1 LSESFIERKV
11 ENMEAWIVKDIFL
24 KAKKSLEKMNE
35 SLRLFK
41 KFVEEGK
48 TQDLKKYYLAR
59 TFLKEGQKFCEEVI
73 KDAKKFLGPLPDYLS
88 KEIVEART
96 QLLKATKV
104 VVLSQDY
111 EGLVAEL
118 VGDEF
123 LKSFMSSEEINE
135 FLKENYQKQQLGKR
149 KLPNIKARMVID
161 KLKRVERQGLAG
173 QKRASQEAQ
182 KLA

>member
-1 LSESFIERKV
+1 
-11 ENMEAWIVKDIFL
+11 METWVVKDIFV

-41 KFVEEGK
+41 EFVEEGRA
-48 TQDLKKYYLAR
+48 QDLKKYYLAR
-59 TFLKEGQKFCEEVI
+59 TFLKKGQNLCEEI
-73 KDAKKFLGPLPDYLS
+73 IMDAKKFLGPLPDYLS
-88 KEIVEART
+88 KETIEART
-96 QLLKATKV
+96 QLLKTTKV

-123 LKSFMSSEEINE
+123 LKSFMSSEEIND
-135 FLKENYQKQQLGKR
+135 FLKGNYQKQKLGKR

-161 KLKRVERQGLAG
+161 KLKRVELQGLAG
-173 QKRASQEAQ
+173 QKRASEEAQ
-182 KLA
+182 KKA

>member
-1 LSESFIERKV
+1 
-11 ENMEAWIVKDIFL
+11 MEEWIVKDIFS
-24 KAKKSLEKMNE
+24 KAKKSLEKMKE

-41 KFVEEGK
+41 EFVEEGQ

-59 TFLKEGQKFCEEVI
+59 TFLKDGQRFCEEVI
-73 KDAKKFLGPLPDYLS
+73 KDAKKFLGPLPAYLA

-104 VVLSQDY
+104 VALSQDFK
-111 EGLVAEL
+111 GLVAEL

-123 LKSFMSSEEINE
+123 LKSFMSSEEIE
-135 FLKENYQKQQLGKR
+135 GFLKENYQKQQLGKR

-173 QKRASQEAQ
+173 QKRASEEAQ
-182 KLA
+182 KKA

>member
-1 LSESFIERKV
+1 
-11 ENMEAWIVKDIFL
+11 MEEWIVKDIFL

-41 KFVEEGK
+41 EFVEEGQ

-59 TFLKEGQKFCEEVI
+59 TFLKDGQKFCEEVI
-73 KDAKKFLGPLPDYLS
+73 KDAKKFLGPLPVYLS

-96 QLLKATKV
+96 QILKATKV
-104 VVLSQDY
+104 VALSHDY

-123 LKSFMSSEEINE
+123 LKSFMSSEEIE
-135 FLKENYQKQQLGKR
+135 GFLKENYQKQQLGKR

-173 QKRASQEAQ
+173 QKRASEEAQ
-182 KLA
+182 KQA

>member
-1 LSESFIERKV
+1 
-11 ENMEAWIVKDIFL
+11 MEAWIVKDIFV

-41 KFVEEGK
+41 EFVKEGK

-59 TFLKEGQKFCEEVI
+59 TFLKEGQKLREEI
-73 KDAKKFLGPLPDYLS
+73 IMDAKKFLGPLPAYLS
-88 KEIVEART
+88 KETIEART
-96 QLLKATKV
+96 QFLKTTKV
-104 VVLSQDY
+104 VALSQDY

-123 LKSFMSSEEINE
+123 MKSFLSSEEING

-173 QKRASQEAQ
+173 QKRASEEAQ
-182 KLA
+182 KKA

>member
-1 LSESFIERKV
+1 
-11 ENMEAWIVKDIFL
+11 MEEWIVKDIFL
-24 KAKKSLEKMNE
+24 KAKKSLEKMNG

-41 KFVEEGK
+41 EFVKEGQ
-48 TQDLKKYYLAR
+48 TQELKKYYLAR
-59 TFLKEGQKFCEEVI
+59 TFLKKGQKICEEMME
-73 KDAKKFLGPLPDYLS
+73 DAKKFLGPLPDYLPT
-88 KEIVEART
+88 ETIEARI
-96 QLLKATKV
+96 QLLKTTKV

-118 VGDEF
+118 AGDEF

-173 QKRASQEAQ
+173 QKRASEEAQ
-182 KLA
+182 KKA

>member
-1 LSESFIERKV
+1 
-11 ENMEAWIVKDIFL
+11 MEEWIVKDIFL
-24 KAKKSLEKMNE
+24 KAKKSLEKMND

-41 KFVEEGK
+41 EFVEEGV

-59 TFLKEGQKFCEEVI
+59 TFLKEGQRLCEETI
-73 KDAKKFLGPLPDYLS
+73 KNAKKFLGPLPAYLS
-88 KEIVEART
+88 KETIEARA

-111 EGLVAEL
+111 EGLLAEL
-118 VGDEF
+118 AGDEF
-123 LKSFMSSEEINE
+123 TKSFMSSEEIE
-135 FLKENYQKQQLGKR
+135 GFLKENYQKQQLGKR

-173 QKRASQEAQ
+173 QKRASEETQ
-182 KLA
+182 KQA

>member
-1 LSESFIERKV
+1 
-11 ENMEAWIVKDIFL
+11 MEEWIVKDIFL

-41 KFVEEGK
+41 EFVEEGQ

-59 TFLKEGQKFCEEVI
+59 TFLKEGRKFIEEMV
-73 KDAKKFLGPLPDYLS
+73 KDAKKFLGPLPAYLS

-96 QLLKATKV
+96 KLLKATKV

-118 VGDEF
+118 LGDEF
-123 LKSFMSSEEINE
+123 MKSFMSSEEINA
-135 FLKENYQKQQLGKR
+135 FLKEHYQKEQLGKR
-149 KLPNIKARMVID
+149 KLPNIKARIVID
-161 KLKRVERQGLAG
+161 KLQRVERQALAG
-173 QKRASQEAQ
+173 QKRASEEAQ
-182 KLA
+182 KKA

>member
-1 LSESFIERKV
+1 
-11 ENMEAWIVKDIFL
+11 MEEWIVKDIFL
-24 KAKKSLEKMNE
+24 KAKKSLEKMND

-41 KFVEEGK
+41 EFVEEGE

-59 TFLKEGQKFCEEVI
+59 TFLKDGRKFFEEMM
-73 KDAKKFLGPLPDYLS
+73 KDAKKFLGPLPAYLS

-96 QLLKATKV
+96 QLLKTTKV

-118 VGDEF
+118 LGDEF
-123 LKSFMSSEEINE
+123 MKSFMSSEEINA
-135 FLKENYQKQQLGKR
+135 FLKEHYQKQQLGKR

-161 KLKRVERQGLAG
+161 KLQRVERQALAG
-173 QKRASQEAQ
+173 QKRASEEAQ
-182 KLA
+182 KKV